1 MTGPETLIHR
11 AISSLAIGM
20 IGPDTPC
27 LELSAIIPLSL
38 HNSQIINFMTHL
50 TYRYTKQPISNVLL
64 RNNPSAAH

>member
-11 AISSLAIGM
+11 AISSLAVGM

-38 HNSQIINFMTHL
+38 HNSQIINSYHISLFD
-50 TYRYTKQPISNVLL
+50 TKQPTSNVLL